1 MFKIPSSVVLQQVR
15 FVDPLAHLD
24 QYADVLIVEGKLE
37 SINPGNITTEIER
50 LDAQGLILA
59 PALIDLYS
67 TLSQPGHEER
77 ETLSSLLKACQAGGI
92 GELNLFSQI
101 LDQPAHIALSGQLLR
116 AENSPVK
123 VNFWAS
129 PCTDKKLN
137 NLLELSQAG
146 IIGFLINNH
155 LENLTLLRRVLEYLK
170 PTGLTLAL
178 TPLDRSLSNEGV
190 MREGIQAIRLGL
202 QGVPCYAETAALS
215 SILQIVE
222 EVGSSVHF
230 MRISTAKSVDL
241 IAQAKRQGLP
251 VTASTTWLHLLLT
264 SEAINSYNA
273 NLRLEPPLGNPVD
286 RSALI
291 GAIRSGIIDA
301 IAIDHTPYTYEEK
314 TVAFAEAPP
323 GAIGME
329 LALPALYQELVITQQ
344 LSALELWQAL
354 SVNPLGCIEKSLK
367 RIDSWILFDPN
378 KKWKVDQLSL
388 NSLSHNTHLLG
399 KQIQGQVIGSFY
411 GFN

>member
-1 MFKIPSSVVLQQVR
+1 MFKLPSSFVLQQVR

-37 SINPGNITTEIER
+37 SINPGNITTEIKR
-50 LDAQGLILA
+50 LDAHELVLA

-101 LDQPAHIALSGQLLR
+101 LDQPAHIALLGQLLR

-123 VNFWAS
+123 VNFWS
-129 PCTDKKLN
+129 NPCTENKLN
-137 NLLELSQAG
+137 NLLELSQSG
-146 IIGFLINNH
+146 IIGFLINDH
-155 LENLTLLRRVLEYLK
+155 LENLSLLRRILEYLK

-178 TPLDRSLSNEGV
+178 TPLDRSLSNKGV
-190 MREGIQAIRLGL
+190 MREGIQSIRLGL
-202 QGVPCYAETAALS
+202 QGIPCYAETAALS
-215 SILQIVE
+215 SILQMVE
-222 EVGSSVHF
+222 EIGSSVHF
-230 MRISTAKSVDL
+230 MRISTAKSVDI
-241 IAQAKRQGLP
+241 IAQAKRKGLP
-251 VTASTTWLHLLLT
+251 VTASTTWLHLILT
-264 SEAINSYNA
+264 SEAINSYDA
-273 NLRLEPPLGNPVD
+273 NLRLDPPLGNPRD

-291 GAIRSGIIDA
+291 GAIKSGIIDA

-329 LALPALYQELVITQQ
+329 LALPALYQELVVTQQ
-344 LSALELWQAL
+344 LSPLELWQAL
-354 SVNPLGCIEKSLK
+354 SVNPLRCLEKSPK
-367 RIDSWILFDPN
+367 KIDNWILFDPN
-378 KKWKVDQLSL
+378 KKWKVEQSSL
-388 NSLSHNTHLLG
+388 NSLSHNTHWLG
-399 KQIQGQVIGSFY
+399 QPIQGQVISTFC
-411 GFN
+411 GFS